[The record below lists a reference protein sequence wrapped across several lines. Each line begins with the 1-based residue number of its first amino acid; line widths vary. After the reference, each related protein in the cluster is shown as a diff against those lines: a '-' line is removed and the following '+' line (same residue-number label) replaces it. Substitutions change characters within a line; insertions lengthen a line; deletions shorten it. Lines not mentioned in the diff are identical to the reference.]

1 VLYFALVVNFVTLR
15 KTVLEDVLDPL
26 FSGSQRFAG
35 RVCIVTGSGQGI
47 GRAAAKRLGA
57 EGGKIVVAERVRES
71 AMETLAQ
78 LHAHGAQAIEA
89 ISDVSTFAGARDLM
103 QRALAAF
110 GRIDV
115 LVNVVGGAIW
125 WKPFHL
131 FSEEEIMLELERNL
145 STAMWCCSAALPI
158 MVEQGRGAIVNC
170 SSGVTR
176 GKIYR
181 TPYAIGKGGV
191 EAMTRTLAK
200 EYGQY
205 GIRVNAISP
214 GSTKVND
221 RTTSRLSL
229 RPGVLAESS
238 PEMEARIQE
247 ATADP
252 VAEYA
257 LQRSSTT
264 AEHAGAIAFLA
275 SDDAG
280 YVTGQILN
288 CHGDP

>member
-1 VLYFALVVNFVTLR
+1 M
-15 KTVLEDVLDPL
+15 LDPL
-26 FSGSQRFAG
+26 FSGARRFDG

-71 AMETLAQ
+71 AQETVEQ
-78 LHAHGAQAIEA
+78 LRSHGVEA
-89 ISDVSTFAGARDLM
+89 VEAVADVSTLAGARELM
-103 QRALAAF
+103 QLSVDAF

-125 WKPFHL
+125 WKPYHL
-131 FSEEEIMLELERNL
+131 FSEEEILLELERNL
-145 STAMWCCSAALPI
+145 STAMWCCYAALPI
-158 MVEQGRGAIVNC
+158 MVEQASGAIVNC

-176 GKIYR
+176 GRIYR
-181 TPYAIGKGGV
+181 APYAIGKGGV
-191 EAMTRTLAK
+191 EAMTKTLAK
-200 EYGQY
+200 EYGQQ

-214 GSTKVND
+214 GSTAVTD

-229 RPGVLAESS
+229 RPGVVAESN
-238 PEMEARIQE
+238 PEMEARIRE

-252 VAEYA
+252 LEYA
-257 LQRSSTT
+257 LGRQSTT
-264 AEHAGAIAFLA
+264 AEHAAAIAFLA

-280 YVTGQILN
+280 YITGQILN

>member
-1 VLYFALVVNFVTLR
+1 MQ
-15 KTVLEDVLDPL
+15 DILDPL
-26 FSGSQRFAG
+26 FSGARRFDG
-35 RVCIVTGSGQGI
+35 RVCVVTGSGQGI

-57 EGGKIVVAERVRES
+57 EGARVVVAERVRES
-71 AMETLAQ
+71 AQETVEQ
-78 LHAHGAQAIEA
+78 LRAHGAEAIEA
-89 ISDVSTFAGARDLM
+89 VTDVSTLAGAKELM
-103 QRALAAF
+103 QLSLAAF

-125 WKPFHL
+125 WKPYHL
-131 FSEEEIMLELERNL
+131 FSEEEIILELERNL
-145 STAMWCCSAALPI
+145 STTMWCCLAALPI
-158 MVEQGRGAIVNC
+158 MLEQASGAIVNC

-176 GKIYR
+176 GHIFR

-191 EAMTRTLAK
+191 EAMTRTLSK

-214 GSTKVND
+214 GSTAVTD
-221 RTTSRLSL
+221 RTTSRLTL
-229 RPGVLAESS
+229 RPGVLAQTD
-238 PEMEARIQE
+238 PEMDARIRE
-247 ATADP
+247 ATNDP
-252 VAEYA
+252 TRTA
-257 LQRSSTT
+257 LRRQSTT

-280 YVTGQILN
+280 YITGQILN

>member
-1 VLYFALVVNFVTLR
+1 M
-15 KTVLEDVLDPL
+15 LDPL
-26 FSGSQRFAG
+26 FSGARRFDG
-35 RVCIVTGSGQGI
+35 RACVVTGAGQGI

-57 EGGKIVVAERVRES
+57 EGGKIVAAERVRES
-71 AMETLAQ
+71 AVETVEQLRSHGVDAVEAVVDVGTLA
-78 LHAHGAQAIEA
+78 GAKE
-89 ISDVSTFAGARDLM
+89 LM
-103 QRALAAF
+103 ALAMAAF

-131 FSEEEIMLELERNL
+131 FTEEEIGFELERNL
-145 STAMWCCSAALPI
+145 STAMWCCWAVLPI
-158 MVEQGRGAIVNC
+158 MIEQGAGAIVNT

-176 GKIYR
+176 GRIYR
-181 TPYAIGKGGV
+181 TPYAVGKGGV
-191 EAMTRTLAK
+191 EALTRTLAK
-200 EYGQY
+200 EYGHQ

-214 GSTKVND
+214 GTTAVTD
-221 RTTSRLSL
+221 RSTSRLLL
-229 RPGVLAESS
+229 RAGGRVAESN
-238 PEMEARIQE
+238 PEMEARMRE

-252 VAEYA
+252 KQYA
-257 LQRSSTT
+257 LGRQSTT

-280 YVTGQILN
+280 FITGQIVD

>member
-1 VLYFALVVNFVTLR
+1 MLQ
-15 KTVLEDVLDPL
+15 DVLDPL
-26 FSGSQRFAG
+26 FSGARRFDG
-35 RVCIVTGSGQGI
+35 RVCVVTGSGQGI

-71 AMETLAQ
+71 ALATVEQ
-78 LHAHGAQAIEA
+78 IRAHGAEAVEA
-89 ISDVSTFAGARDLM
+89 IADVSTLAGAKDLM
-103 QRALAAF
+103 QRALDAY

-125 WKPFHL
+125 WKLFHE
-131 FSEEEIMLELERNL
+131 FTEEEILLELERNL

-170 SSGVTR
+170 SSGVTQ
-176 GKIYR
+176 GMIYR

-200 EYGQY
+200 EYGRY

-214 GSTKVND
+214 GSTKVDD
-221 RTTSRLSL
+221 RTTPRLSL
-229 RPGVLAESS
+229 RPGVMAASD
-238 PEMEARIQE
+238 PAMDARIKE
-247 ATADP
+247 ATSDP
-252 VAEYA
+252 ANYA
-257 LQRSSTT
+257 LGRSSTT

-280 YVTGQILN
+280 FVTGQILN

>member
-1 VLYFALVVNFVTLR
+1 MT
-15 KTVLEDVLDPL
+15 DMQDGLDPL
-26 FSGSQRFAG
+26 SSGARRFDG

-71 AMETLAQ
+71 ALETVAQ
-78 LHAHGAQAIEA
+78 LRAHGAEAIEA
-89 ISDVSTFAGARDLM
+89 VTDVSTLAGAKELM
-103 QRALAAF
+103 QLAMTAF

-131 FSEEEIMLELERNL
+131 FSEEEIVLELERNL
-145 STAMWCCSAALPI
+145 STAMWCCSAVLPI
-158 MVEQGRGAIVNC
+158 MIEQNSGAIVNT
-170 SSGVTR
+170 SSGVTE
-176 GKIYR
+176 GHIYR

-200 EYGQY
+200 EYGKH

-214 GSTKVND
+214 GSTAVND
-221 RTTSRLSL
+221 RTTPRLSL
-229 RPGVLAESS
+229 RPGVLAESN
-238 PEMEARIQE
+238 PEMEAYIRE

-252 VAEYA
+252 KLYA
-257 LQRSSTT
+257 LGRSSTT

-280 YVTGQILN
+280 FITGQIIN
-288 CHGDP
+288 CHGNP